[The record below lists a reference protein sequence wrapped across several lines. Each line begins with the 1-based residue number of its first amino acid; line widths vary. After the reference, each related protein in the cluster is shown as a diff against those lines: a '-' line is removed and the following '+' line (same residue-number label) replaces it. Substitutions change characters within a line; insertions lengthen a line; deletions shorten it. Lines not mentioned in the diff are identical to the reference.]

1 MGNLDRPG
9 LEQHQTI
16 SHTTLYVVE
25 YTLHHTISLH
35 QSPKHIMPR
44 APRPPR
50 FHLGDIAELKQVGQ
64 EREGA
69 AEIADVLRWVKIAKQ
84 TKTLKAHSARWDAV
98 QEYFE
103 EHGVEDD
110 DLHLWRSYR
119 NLITQRR
126 MGVYNDLLM
135 LTDILGEDYYRQFF
149 DSPLLEGMLKRYASD
164 ALPLT
169 FLGRSEDYYFT
180 YTHAHEHP
188 IALISIP
195 RKGSTSVWNWLALP
209 HEIGH
214 NIFDNVIGY
223 ERELARK
230 IRNALASE
238 RFKIPGKRLP
248 YRLPKTAL
256 MEIVWT
262 FWLDEAMAD
271 IIGTLF
277 AGPAYVMA
285 RQEDSCDIAAD
296 LGGAHITLWDVKGM
310 DMMKHPV
317 CHFRVCI
324 CTEVLRRIGF
334 VGDAAELDLRW
345 HELHPNVTEYVWFD
359 PAAGYREL
367 FRISRSELTRAMNI
381 VLDVVLGRNMRVL
394 NGNSL
399 LDVIRYSAQEHSL
412 VLQIEEELTRKR
424 PSIPK
429 NARPRM
435 VLAAS
440 RFAFERDPDNADI
453 IHENAVKAIKKLAK
467 NIRPKKKSGKK
478 SGSRKKC

>member
-1 MGNLDRPG
+1 
-9 LEQHQTI
+9 
-16 SHTTLYVVE
+16 
-25 YTLHHTISLH
+25 
-35 QSPKHIMPR
+35 MPR
-44 APRPPR
+44 KPRSSR
-50 FHLGDIAELKQVGQ
+50 FHLGDITELKQIGQ

-69 AEIADVLRWVKIAKQ
+69 AELADVRRWVRIAKQ
-84 TKTLKAHSARWDAV
+84 TRTLAAHPERWDDV
-98 QEYFE
+98 LEYFE

-119 NLITQRR
+119 NLITQRK
-126 MGVYNDLLM
+126 MAIYNDLLT
-135 LTDILGEDYYRQFF
+135 LTDIIGEDYYSLFF
-149 DSPLLEGMLKRYASD
+149 DSPLIRGTHRRYAVD

-169 FLGRSEDYYFT
+169 FLGHSEDYYYT

-223 ERELARK
+223 ERELGK
-230 IRNALASE
+230 KVRNVLSNE

-256 MEIVWT
+256 MEIIWT
-262 FWLDEAMAD
+262 FWLDETMAD

-277 AGPAYVMA
+277 GGPAFVMA

-334 VGDAAELDLRW
+334 AGDAAELDLRW
-345 HELHPNVTEYVWFD
+345 SEIHPRITEYVWFD
-359 PAAGYREL
+359 PAASYREL
-367 FRISRSELTRAMNI
+367 FRISRDELTRAMNM
-381 VLDVVLGRNMRVL
+381 VLDVVLDRKIKVL
-394 NGNSL
+394 NNNSL
-399 LDVIRYSAQEHSL
+399 IDLIKYSPSEHAL
-412 VLQIEEELTRKR
+412 ILRIEGELTRPR
-424 PSIPK
+424 PSFPK
-429 NARPRM
+429 DAYPRM

-440 RFAFERDPDNADI
+440 RFAFERDPDNAEL
-453 IHENAVKAIKKLAK
+453 IHTNAVKGIKKLARK
-467 NIRPKKKSGKK
+467 V
-478 SGSRKKC
+478 RKKRKTGSK

>member
-1 MGNLDRPG
+1 
-9 LEQHQTI
+9 
-16 SHTTLYVVE
+16 
-25 YTLHHTISLH
+25 
-35 QSPKHIMPR
+35 MPR
-44 APRPPR
+44 KPRPSR
-50 FHLGDIAELKQVGQ
+50 FHLGDISELKQIGQ

-69 AEIADVLRWVKIAKQ
+69 AEIADVRRWVRIAKQ
-84 TKTLKAHSARWDAV
+84 TKTLAGHNERWDDV
-98 QEYFE
+98 LEYFE

-119 NLITQRR
+119 NLITQRK
-126 MGVYNDLLM
+126 MAIYNELLT
-135 LTDILGEDYYRQFF
+135 LTDILGEDYYRLFF
-149 DSPLLEGMLKRYASD
+149 DSPLLKGTHRRYAVD

-169 FLGRSEDYYFT
+169 FLGHSEDYYYT

-195 RKGSTSVWNWLALP
+195 RKGSTTVWNWLALP

-223 ERELARK
+223 ERELGKK
-230 IRNALASE
+230 IRNHLSTE

-256 MEIVWT
+256 MEIIWT

-277 AGPAYVMA
+277 GGPAYVMA

-334 VGDAAELDLRW
+334 AGDAAELDLRW
-345 HELHPNVTEYVWFD
+345 SEIHPRIREYVWFD

-367 FRISRSELTRAMNI
+367 FRISRDELTRAMNML
-381 VLDVVLGRNMRVL
+381 LDVVLDRKIKVL
-394 NGNSL
+394 NNNSL
-399 LDVIRYSAQEHSL
+399 IDLIRYSPKEHAT
-412 VLQIEEELTRKR
+412 VLRIEDELTRPR
-424 PSIPK
+424 PNFPK
-429 NARPRM
+429 DAYPRM
-435 VLAAS
+435 IMAAS
-440 RFAFERDPDNADI
+440 RFAFERSPSSADL
-453 IHENAVKAIKKLAK
+453 IHVNAVKGIKKFAK
-467 NIRPKKKSGKK
+467 KIRKKRKS
-478 SGSRKKC
+478 SSRK

>member
-1 MGNLDRPG
+1 MAR
-9 LEQHQTI
+9 T
-16 SHTTLYVVE
+16 
-25 YTLHHTISLH
+25 
-35 QSPKHIMPR
+35 PR
-44 APRPPR
+44 SPR
-50 FHLGDIAELKQVGQ
+50 FHLGDINELKLVGQ

-69 AEIADVLRWVKIAKQ
+69 AELEDVIRWVKIAKQ
-84 TKTLKAHSARWDAV
+84 TKTLAAHSEKWDAV

-110 DLHLWRSYR
+110 DLHLWRAYR
-119 NLITQRR
+119 SLITQRK
-126 MGVYNDLLM
+126 MGVYNHLLT
-135 LTDILGEDYYRQFF
+135 LTDIIGADYYRQFF
-149 DSPLLEGMLKRYASD
+149 DSPLLKGTLRRYAAD

-195 RKGSTSVWNWLALP
+195 RKGATSVWNWLALP

-223 ERELARK
+223 ERELSRK
-230 IRNALASE
+230 IRAVLSAE

-248 YRLPKTAL
+248 YRLPKAAL

-296 LGGAHITLWDVKGM
+296 LGGAHITLFDVKGM

-334 VGDAAELDLRW
+334 AGDAAELDLRW
-345 HELHPNVTEYVWFD
+345 ADVHPDITEYVWFD
-359 PAAGYREL
+359 PAADYVEL
-367 FRISRSELTRAMNI
+367 FRISREELTRAMNML
-381 VLDVVLGRNMRVL
+381 LDVILDRKIRVL
-394 NGNSL
+394 NGHSL
-399 LDVIRYSAQEHSL
+399 TEVIRYTPEEHAM
-412 VLQIEEELTRKR
+412 VLQIEQELTRDR
-424 PSIPK
+424 PRFPK
-429 NARPRM
+429 DARPRM

-440 RFAFERDPDNADI
+440 RFAFERDPEAADM
-453 IHENAVKAIKKLAK
+453 IHENAVKGIRKLAK
-467 NIRPKKKSGKK
+467 NIRPKKRKPAAK
-478 SGSRKKC
+478 SRKKRKKKGK